1 MDTRFAICVDAILR
15 LNEKPSNAD
24 WAILIESMAYLAE
37 AKDRS
42 EHKIC
47 QKLMRVLGLAK

>member
-15 LNEKPSNAD
+15 LNEKPSD
-24 WAILIESMAYLAE
+24 KYWAILIESMAYLAD
-37 AKDRS
+37 AKDKS

-47 QKLMRVLGLAK
+47 QKLMKVLGLVK